1 MKKYLNVEDIQLVY
15 SGANYFEVLDRIIDE
30 SKETLHVQT
39 YIFDA
44 DKTGTRVLE
53 KLKNAVKRGVKVYL
67 LSDAYGSFPF
77 PSELSKEVAAAG
89 IHFRLFSPLFSG
101 ESGYF
106 GRRLHHK
113 IVVADKKMA
122 MIGGINIADKYS
134 YGSADE
140 QVWLD
145 YALFIK
151 GEACEYLHLLCE
163 QVYHKKRSKLVSWE
177 KNTKINTG
185 SANAPLLR
193 FRRNDWIKGKN
204 EIHQSYIAAISQAK
218 SSITIVA
225 SYFLPGNHFRR
236 ILRNAAKRG
245 VEIKIILAGKS
256 DVSSVRL
263 AQNYL
268 YGFYLSNN
276 IQLFEWQN
284 SVLHGKAMLVDKS
297 WATIG
302 SYNLNFLSHYISI
315 ELNADVIDHNLALQF
330 TEHLED
336 ILKKSCQVVE
346 LEKTLKKRTRLGSIG
361 MWLAYNFFRL
371 LKDISV
377 SKKSKKD

>member
-1 MKKYLNVEDIQLVY
+1 MKKYFDAENIQLVY
-15 SGANYFEVLDRIIDE
+15 SGSNYFEVLDRIIEE
-30 SKETLHVQT
+30 SKEILHVQT

-53 KLKNAVKRGVKVYL
+53 SLKKAVKRGVKVYL

-77 PSELSKEVAAAG
+77 PAELSKELATAG

-113 IVVADKKMA
+113 IVVADKKVG
-122 MIGGINIADKYS
+122 MIGGINIADKYG
-134 YGSADE
+134 YGSTDE
-140 QVWLD
+140 RVWLD
-145 YALFIK
+145 YALLIK
-151 GEACEYLHLLCE
+151 GDLCEYLHLLCE
-163 QVYHKKRSKLVSWE
+163 QVYHKKRSKLISWE
-177 KNTKINTG
+177 KSTLLNTG
-185 SANAPLLR
+185 SAKAPLLR

-204 EIHQSYIAAISQAK
+204 EIQQSYVAAISEAK
-218 SSITIVA
+218 NSIIIVA
-225 SYFLPGNHFRR
+225 SYFLPGTQFRS
-236 ILRNAAKRG
+236 ILKKAARRG
-245 VEIKIILAGKS
+245 VNIKIILAGKS

-268 YGFYLSNN
+268 YDFYLSNS

-315 ELNADVIDHNLALQF
+315 ELNADVIDPNFAHQF
-330 TEHLED
+330 SEHLED
-336 ILKKSCQVVE
+336 IMKNSCHAVD
-346 LEKTLKKRTRLGSIG
+346 LEKTLKKRTWFGSIG

-377 SKKSKKD
+377 SKKPKKN

>member
-1 MKKYLNVEDIQLVY
+1 MKKYLKAEDIQLVY
-15 SGANYFEVLDRIIDE
+15 SGANYFEMLDHIIGE
-30 SKETLHVQT
+30 SKEVLHVQT

-53 KLKNAVKRGVKVYL
+53 SLKNAVKRGVQVYL

-77 PSELSKEVAAAG
+77 PSELSKEVTAAG
-89 IHFRLFSPLFSG
+89 IHFRLFSPLFSN

-145 YALFIK
+145 YALFMK
-151 GEACEYLHLLCE
+151 GEICEYLHLLCE

-177 KNTKINTG
+177 KNKQVNTG
-185 SANAPLLR
+185 SDSAPLLR

-204 EIHQSYIAAISQAK
+204 EIHQSYIAAVSEAK
-218 SSITIVA
+218 NSITIVA

-236 ILRNAAKRG
+236 ILRSAAKRG

-268 YGFYLSNN
+268 YDFYLSNT
-276 IQLFEWQN
+276 IQLFEWRN

-315 ELNADVIDHNLALQF
+315 ELNADVIDQNLAHQF
-330 TEHLED
+330 SEHLED
-336 ILKKSCQVVE
+336 ILKKSCQVVDFK
-346 LEKTLKKRTRLGSIG
+346 KTLKKRNWFESIG
-361 MWLAYNFFRL
+361 MWLAYNFYRI

-377 SKKSKKD
+377 SKRLKRN